1 MAVTSFGGY
10 DAWQRDC
17 AITIDVSDEAASP
30 AIKTVHLQALTSSV
44 NIEGGERDIDTIPLF
59 NLGQIVKHGPA
70 GMVTVTFEGYA
81 LAAGTASTGTAAGVW
96 DIYAEYPLKD
106 TSDPITTALLLAERN
121 RARVAILW
129 SNDSAATT
137 GTSAVTSGSTYAGI
151 RFLLAD
157 CFCIGHTMDFTDGI
171 LKFTLTFKGP
181 SIDKSAVGN
190 VKWESVL
197 LATAAALSAP
207 STYAAGSTK
216 F

>member
-1 MAVTSFGGY
+1 MAVTSFGSY

-17 AITIDVSDEAASP
+17 AITIEVSDEAASP
-30 AIKTVHLQALTSSV
+30 ALKKVQLQAITSSV

-59 NLGQIVKHGPA
+59 NLGQVVKHGPA
-70 GMVTVTFEGYA
+70 GMVTVTFEGYC
-81 LAAGTASTGTAAGVW
+81 LAAGTASTGDADGVW

-121 RARVAILW
+121 RARVSILW
-129 SNDSAATT
+129 SNDSGGTT
-137 GTSAVTSGSTYAGI
+137 GTSAVTSGNTYAGI
-151 RFLLAD
+151 RFMIAD
-157 CFCIGHTMDFTDGI
+157 CFCTAHTMDFTDGI

-181 SIDKSAVGN
+181 AIDKAAVGN

-197 LATAAALSAP
+197 LATVAALSAP
-207 STYAAGSTK
+207 STYVAGGTK

>member
-1 MAVTSFGGY
+1 MAVTSYGSF

-17 AITIDVSDEAASP
+17 AITIEVSDEAASP
-30 AIKTVHLQALTSSV
+30 ALKKVQLQAITSSV

-70 GMVTVTFEGYA
+70 GMITVTFEGYA
-81 LAAGTASTGTAAGVW
+81 LAAGTASTGAADGVW

-121 RARVAILW
+121 RARVSILW
-129 SNDSAATT
+129 SNDDGATT
-137 GTSAVTSGSTYAGI
+137 GTSAVTSGNTYAGI
-151 RFLLAD
+151 RFMLAD
-157 CFCIGHTMDFTDGI
+157 CFCTAHTMDFTDGI
-171 LKFTLTFKGP
+171 LKFTLTFKEP
-181 SIDKSAVGN
+181 SIDKAAAGN

-197 LATAAALSAP
+197 LATAAALTAP
-207 STYAAGSTK
+207 STYVAGSTK